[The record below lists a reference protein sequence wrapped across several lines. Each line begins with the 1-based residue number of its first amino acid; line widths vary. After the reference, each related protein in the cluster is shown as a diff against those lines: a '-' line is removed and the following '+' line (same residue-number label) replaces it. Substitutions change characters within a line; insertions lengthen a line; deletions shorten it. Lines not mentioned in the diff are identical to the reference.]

1 MRRGREGR
9 ERVGRNEEGGGMW
22 KGERGRGRG
31 KEGEE
36 GKAREGTISQ
46 TAVAKCFMD
55 ICLPGLAI

>member
-1 MRRGREGR
+1 
-9 ERVGRNEEGGGMW
+9 MW

-36 GKAREGTISQ
+36 GKAGEGTISQ

-55 ICLPGLAI
+55 ISLPGLAI